1 MASLYELTN
10 DLIAFQEMCNDPDA
24 DLNDEA
30 IKDTLEG
37 LEGSFDDKV
46 ECWVKVIKNLSGE
59 LTAVKEEADRLT
71 KRTRTIKNNIDRM
84 KRALITSME
93 LTGRKTAGNVLKAT
107 VAQNG
112 GVKPIVIDE
121 NAEIPFEFQKVTVE
135 PNNEAIRD
143 ALDHGKE
150 LPFAHF
156 GERGVHINIK

>member
-10 DLIAFQEMCNDPDA
+10 DLIEFQEMCNDPDV
-24 DLNDEA
+24 DLNDKA

-37 LEGSFDDKV
+37 LEGSYDDKV
-46 ECWVKVIKNLSGE
+46 EAWVKVIKNLSGE
-59 LTAVKEEADRLT
+59 LKAVKEEADRLT
-71 KRTRTIKNNIDRM
+71 KRTRTIKNNIESM

-93 LTGRKTAGNVLKAT
+93 LTGRKTAGNVLKAS

-112 GVKPIVIDE
+112 GVLPIVIDE

-150 LPFAHF
+150 LPFAHY

>member
-1 MASLYELTN
+1 MTTLYELTN
-10 DLIAFQEMCNDPDA
+10 DLIAFQEMCSDPDA
-24 DLNDEA
+24 ELDDQIVKDTMEA
-30 IKDTLEG
+30 IQGDY
-37 LEGSFDDKV
+37 DCKV
-46 ECWVKVIKNLSGE
+46 EAWVKVIKNLSGE
-59 LTAVKEEADRLT
+59 LKAVKEEADRLT
-71 KRTRTIKNNIDRM
+71 KRTRTIKNNIESM

-93 LTGRKTAGNVLKAT
+93 LTGRKTAGNVLKAS

-112 GVKPIVIDE
+112 GVLPIVIDE